1 MAGIYIHIP
10 FCKKACYYCDFHFST
25 SFKIKNELISSINKE
40 IYFRRDYLGIDE
52 VKTIY
57 FGGGTPSILNKKEI
71 ESILNSIYKNFRI
84 SNNAEITVEINP
96 NDLTKEKI
104 NNYVDLGINRF
115 SIGVQS
121 FCDDQLK
128 KMNRYHSYNDIIK
141 CI

>member
-71 ESILNSIYKNFRI
+71 ESRL
-84 SNNAEITVEINP
+84 
-96 NDLTKEKI
+96 
-104 NNYVDLGINRF
+104 
-115 SIGVQS
+115 
-121 FCDDQLK
+121 
-128 KMNRYHSYNDIIK
+128 
-141 CI
+141 